1 MLIIRLYI
9 YYICF
14 SWQPEQRVKFGNVR
28 LPPTDQAKKAEY
40 KEGEIVEVMFIQLDS
55 THRLKVG
62 IDMRNCSLTQKRGI
76 GGVIV
81 SVPTSSEVNRGFE
94 PWWGQIKDYEIGI
107 YVASLLSM
115 QH

>member
-62 IDMRNCSLTQKRGI
+62 IDLRDCRGNVHSTHRLKVGI
-76 GGVIV
+76 DLRDCRGNVHSTHSF
-81 SVPTSSEVNRGFE
+81 SVF
-94 PWWGQIKDYEIGI
+94 I
-107 YVASLLSM
+107 
-115 QH
+115 